1 MDFGRLKVKSKV
13 WVELEGEPVLGDAK
27 VRLLEE
33 IDAKGSIKAAA
44 SALGMTYRGAWAKL
58 RAMEERLGERL
69 VERRAGGPSGG
80 GSTLTPL
87 ARELVRR
94 YKAFREGINEYVDT
108 KFEKTF
114 RT

>member
-1 MDFGRLKVKSKV
+1 VDFGRLKVKSKV
-13 WVELEGEPVLGDAK
+13 WVELDGKPVLGDAK

-44 SALGMTYRGAWAKL
+44 LALGMTYRGAWAKL
-58 RAMEERLGERL
+58 KAMEERLGERL
-69 VERRAGGPSGG
+69 VERKAGGPSGG

-94 YKAFREGINEYVDT
+94 YKAFREGINEYVDA